1 MRCCQAV
8 AEPLGLLLLRSF
20 GDRELIKLTPMI
32 VLAVVGNSVLYLVPL
47 LLGAMV
53 TDRGFSEV
61 QAGFLASADLCGFAL
76 STLLTAVLVDR
87 WRQRD
92 IAIAGGVIMIVA
104 NSLTTGIHDLTPF
117 AAVRFVSGFGC
128 GFLVAI
134 SSVALGREEKPDRNF
149 GLFYAAS
156 LLFSTVAFWVL
167 PPIIDV
173 FKLNSVYW
181 LLAAL
186 ALISIPFSMALPER
200 GPPPRSSATFSGQQR
215 WLLAGTMLV
224 TVVTFLAQQGAL
236 WAYLERIGNRAG
248 LSSVFIGF
256 TLGCA
261 TLTGFAG
268 ASMVAWAGSRFDRRM
283 LLLVTMVVEILALG
297 ALFGRPG
304 AAVFLVA
311 NTILALCWNI
321 VNPLQLGILADV
333 DATGKALALAAT
345 ATGTGMALGPSI
357 AALTLNAQGYEM
369 LLVTVGA
376 LTVLSVGLMIAVLR
390 AGTFRR
396 EIMAP

>member
-1 MRCCQAV
+1 V

-76 STLLTAVLVDR
+76 STLLTAALVDR

-92 IAIAGGVIMIVA
+92 IAIAGALIMIVA
-104 NSLTTGIHDLTPF
+104 NSLTTGVHALTPF

-181 LLAAL
+181 LLATL
-186 ALISIPFSMALPER
+186 ALISIPFAMALPER

-248 LSSVFIGF
+248 LSSGAGI
-256 TLGCA
+256 
-261 TLTGFAG
+261 AG

-304 AAVFLVA
+304 AAMFLVA

-357 AALTLNAQGYEM
+357 GAVTLNGQGYEM

-396 EIMAP
+396 EMTAP

>member
-8 AEPLGLLLLRSF
+8 AEPLGLFLVRSF

-76 STLLTAVLVDR
+76 STLLTAFLVDR
-87 WRQRD
+87 LRQRD
-92 IAIAGGVIMIVA
+92 IAIAGALIMIVA
-104 NSLTTGIHDLTPF
+104 NSLTTGVHALTPF

-156 LLFSTVAFWVL
+156 LLFSTVTFWVL

-181 LLAAL
+181 LLATL
-186 ALISIPFSMALPER
+186 ALISMPFAMALPER
-200 GPPPRSSATFSGQQR
+200 GPPLRDSGTVSGQQR

-304 AAVFLVA
+304 AAMFLVA
-311 NTILALCWNI
+311 NTILALFWNI

-357 AALTLNAQGYEM
+357 GAVTLNVQGYEV

-396 EIMAP
+396 EAMAP